1 MKGTSF
7 MRKTKTW
14 KSFLNT
20 EWGSGVIVK
29 VFAFF
34 IIRMRAA
41 GGMYLFAIVDILQQ
55 YNTVVFSEKR
65 VLSELVTSDM

>member
-34 IIRMRAA
+34 FIRMRAA

>member
-1 MKGTSF
+1 

-20 EWGSGVIVK
+20 EWGSGVIAK

-34 IIRMRAA
+34 SIRMREA
-41 GGMYLFAIVDILQQ
+41 GGMHLFAMVGILHQQ
-55 YNTVVFSEKR
+55 YGLSNTVVFSEKW
-65 VLSELVTSDM
+65 VLTELVTSDI

>member
-1 MKGTSF
+1 

-20 EWGSGVIVK
+20 EWGSAVIVK

-34 IIRMRAA
+34 FIGMRAA
-41 GGMYLFAIVDILQQ
+41 GGMYLLVVVDMLHQQ
-55 YNTVVFSEKR
+55 YGLNNTVVFSEKR